1 MRFIESW
8 TPATLVATRDLTPS
22 IREFLIKPENFDG
35 AAYPVGSHINIAVTI
50 DGRPDTRSYSLVGE
64 PERTGYRIAVRRAE
78 DSRGGSQYMWSLAP
92 GARLTITLPASLLPI
107 DWARRHYCLKRDG
120 FRLNRFGIPKSVYF

>member
-78 DSRGGSQYMWSLAP
+78 DTPAAARSTCGRSRRAP
-92 GARLTITLPASLLPI
+92 
-107 DWARRHYCLKRDG
+107 D
-120 FRLNRFGIPKSVYF
+120 